1 MQYTN
6 FYLTILI
13 AMHLPK
19 TTTILLLLFSLS
31 CTNNKG
37 SHPIKI
43 YNAFVQSWSTATGK
57 NRGTTVE
64 VNLSGKIKDIKI
76 LAIVYNKQQTTPVV
90 QPSKNL
96 LTARADFEKGTEK
109 VFHKSV
115 FSNKHNMVIYSYRG
129 KVYELPIHNFL
140 RKDANYYPVK

>member
-1 MQYTN
+1 
-6 FYLTILI
+6 
-13 AMHLPK
+13 MHLPK

-31 CTNNKG
+31 CASNKE
-37 SHPIKI
+37 SHPVKI
-43 YNAFVQSWSTATGK
+43 HNASVQSWSTATGK

-64 VNLSGKIKDIKI
+64 VNLTGKIKDIKV
-76 LAIVYNKQQTTPVV
+76 LGIVYNKQQTTPVV
-90 QPSKNL
+90 QPNKHL

-115 FSNKHNMVIYSYRG
+115 FSNKDDMVIYSYRG
-129 KVYELPIHNFL
+129 KVYELPIQNFL